1 MKFHFADCRRRVACN
16 NGVKAA
22 ENMHG
27 HQRQTAKEEYRWD
40 FKWSPIWDSSR
51 KKKAIAMKWDEQ
63 SALKSCKFEL

>member
-22 ENMHG
+22 ANMHG
-27 HQRQTAKEEYRWD
+27 HQRQTAKRSTDGTLNGRPYGTALE
-40 FKWSPIWDSSR
+40 